1 MNNPRTTHRPTG
13 TTDRPTGTTDR
24 TSGPVIELSKASI
37 EPLWTDLDLTLN
49 PGEWLTVLGP
59 NGVGKST
66 LLGALTG
73 TRKLT
78 SGQVHVNGTT
88 GFIPQQRMFS
98 PTLPLRARDIVGLSG
113 GHGIFRRRRLPAA
126 QIDEALNTVDAAHL
140 ANRRIGHLSGGQQQ
154 LIRQASAIATHPDIL
169 LCDEPLLSLDY
180 AAQKQAIRTIDAQRR
195 DHNTAVVFVTHT
207 INPVIDVTDRVLYLA
222 PNGHTIGTIDD
233 VITTD
238 VLSELYGTHV
248 DVVHVNSRLVI
259 V

>member
-1 MNNPRTTHRPTG
+1 MLHLTN
-13 TTDRPTGTTDR
+13 
-24 TSGPVIELSKASI
+24 ASCD
-37 EPLWTDLDLTLN
+37 PLWHDINLDVAA
-49 PGEWLTVLGP
+49 GEFVAVLGP
-59 NGVGKST
+59 NGSGKST
-66 LLGALTG
+66 LLGTILG
-73 TRKLT
+73 TRKLS
-78 SGQVHVNGTT
+78 SGTISAPKNI